1 MNRPAH
7 RHTFRVAAGLL
18 AGLLLAMLACGGRQ
32 RQRQSVRRL
41 GARRRGTLCIPS
53 CPGLPGTLTG
63 WRRKPDNP
71 RYFGLLRI
79 TDADGRGWEFG
90 SEGWVGVSVGHLK
103 EHRIQGTPVTVWY
116 EVGADGSLLA
126 RFVGD

>member
-1 MNRPAH
+1 MNRPAR

-18 AGLLLAMLACGGRQ
+18 AGLLLAMLACGGGGNG
-32 RQRQSVRRL
+32 SSSGGL
-41 GARRRGTLCIPS
+41 GHGDGDALYPK
-53 CPGLPGTLTG
+53 LPKVTG
-63 WRRKPDNP
+63 HIDRVEAQPDNP

-79 TDADGRGWEFG
+79 TDANGRSWEFG
-90 SEGWVGVSVGHLK
+90 SKGWVGVSVGHLK

-116 EVGADGSLLA
+116 EVGANGGLLA